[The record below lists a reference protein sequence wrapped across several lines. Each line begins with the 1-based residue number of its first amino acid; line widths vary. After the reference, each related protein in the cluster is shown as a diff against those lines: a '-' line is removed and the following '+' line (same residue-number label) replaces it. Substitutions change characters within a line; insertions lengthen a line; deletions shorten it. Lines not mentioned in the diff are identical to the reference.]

1 MEIDLFK
8 EVSADNRLSL
18 AKSLVTTGC
27 HQQKVCWQ
35 PAVFSNTTVY
45 LAIYLSLVAFTVIE
59 ILNKYWIRKLWIYLQ
74 FGILL
79 QKNSLQM

>member
-1 MEIDLFK
+1 MITMFTFVYLRLYDKKK

-45 LAIYLSLVAFTVIE
+45 LAIYLSLVAF
-59 ILNKYWIRKLWIYLQ
+59 
-74 FGILL
+74 
-79 QKNSLQM
+79 

>member
-1 MEIDLFK
+1 MESDYFSRLLKVLGQLVVVFYM

-45 LAIYLSLVAFTVIE
+45 LPIYLSLVAF
-59 ILNKYWIRKLWIYLQ
+59 
-74 FGILL
+74 
-79 QKNSLQM
+79 